1 MAKKTKNSPDVYRG
15 HIEVQ
20 PAATPAQSDYV
31 SPLARTSLPAVS
43 WYEFIATGF
52 FSGYLPIAPGT
63 WGSLFSI
70 IIFFLTARLLPHEG
84 FFMVGFLPVSWFA
97 LALGIFTTVLG
108 IYTSER
114 LANEWREKDPGEIVI
129 DEFAGIFFACALIT
143 PTVFSLIA
151 AFILFRLFDILKP
164 GPIAKLQNLPG
175 GQGIVLDDVLA
186 GLFAAPL
193 AFAAELI
200 YRKISG

>member
-1 MAKKTKNSPDVYRG
+1 MARKAKTSPDVYRG
-15 HIEVQ
+15 HIQ
-20 PAATPAQSDYV
+20 TPSAAAPTQSEYT

-52 FSGYLPIAPGT
+52 FSGYLPKAPGT
-63 WGSLFSI
+63 WGSIFAIL
-70 IIFFLTARLLPHEG
+70 IFFLTARMIPHEG

-97 LALGIFTTVLG
+97 IVLGIITTVLG
-108 IYTSER
+108 IYTSQR
-114 LANEWREKDPGEIVI
+114 LADEWREKDPGEIVI
-129 DEFAGIFFACALIT
+129 DEFAGIFFACALVT
-143 PTVFSLIA
+143 PTLFSLAA
-151 AFILFRLFDILKP
+151 AFLLFRFFDIVKP
-164 GPIAKLQNLPG
+164 GPITKLQNLPG

-186 GLFAAPL
+186 GIFAAPL